1 MRDPSAVRSLAID
14 DVVSTRRLR
23 DAGLAASWID
33 RQVRE
38 GRWQRLHRGVLVVH
52 SGPVA
57 WRSRARGGLI
67 YAGEGAALSHH
78 SAAFLQGVLDKAPA
92 VVEVSVPGYRKV
104 RPSPGLRI
112 HRRADVSAVG
122 RLPVTDRGTTVLDLL
137 QGADSTDDAVGLL
150 CAAVRARTSPLE
162 ILDALARRER
172 FGPRALVLDVMADVR
187 AGVESP
193 LERRYHHQVERRHG
207 LPRAELQARG
217 VIDGRWIRADCRY
230 VRYGLRV
237 ELDGELAHP
246 GGRTDDD
253 VWRDNALLLT
263 YGDLTLRY
271 RWRHV
276 AGIPCRT
283 ASQVGTALGRR
294 GWTGRLRRCSPACAL

>member
-1 MRDPSAVRSLAID
+1 MRDLAGLHTLAID
-14 DVVSTRRLR
+14 DVVLTRQLR
-23 DAGLAASWID
+23 NAGFSASWID
-33 RQVRE
+33 RQVRQ
-38 GRWQRLHRGVLVVH
+38 GRWQRLHRGVLVIH

-57 WRSRARGGLI
+57 WRSRARGGLL
-67 YAGEGAALSHH
+67 YAGRGAALSHR
-78 SAAFLQGVLDKAPA
+78 SAAFLQGVLEKPPGIVD
-92 VVEVSVPGYRKV
+92 VSVPGYRTV

-137 QGADSTDDAVGLL
+137 QDAASTDDAVGLL

-162 ILDALARRER
+162 ILDALAQRER
-172 FGPRALVLDVMADVR
+172 FGPRGLVLDVMADVE

-193 LERRYHHQVERRHG
+193 LERRYHHQVERRHE
-207 LPRAELQARG
+207 LPRAELQSRG
-217 VIDGRWIRADCRY
+217 VVDGRWIRADCRY
-230 VRYGLRV
+230 GRYGVRV

-253 VWRDNALLLT
+253 VWRDNAVLLT

-294 GWTGRLRRCSPACAL
+294 GWTGSLRRCSPGCAV